1 MTIAIKI
8 AGIGRYLPERVVSNA
23 EVESLCR
30 LPAGWIAE
38 RTGVRERR
46 WATGETNAVMAARA
60 AGEAVAEAG
69 LALTDIDLII
79 NASGTQQQSIPDGAA
94 LVQRELG
101 LAEAGIPAFSIHAT
115 CLSFLQ
121 ALDTAANLLALGRY
135 QTILIASAEITSV
148 GLNFNEP
155 ESAALMGDAA
165 AAVVLTRTPPGEDPA
180 LLAARFE
187 TYSVGVPYAEVRG
200 GGTYR
205 HPNSPETRPED
216 NLFHMNG
223 PQLLKLSRK
232 YSGNFLERLRPGL
245 SHGLGGIERVV
256 PHQASILGLRLLSH
270 FGWPPERVLVTL
282 DRLGN
287 SVAASIPV
295 TLYEGIQGGQIKRG
309 DEILL
314 VGTGAG
320 LSLGG
325 VILRY

>member
-1 MTIAIKI
+1 MTITIKI
-8 AGIGRYLPERVVSNA
+8 AGMGRYLPERVVSNT
-23 EVESLCR
+23 EVEALCR
-30 LPAGWIAE
+30 LPAGWIAS
-38 RTGVRERR
+38 RTGVHERR
-46 WATGETNAVMAARA
+46 WVTDETNAVMAARA
-60 AGEAVAEAG
+60 VGEAVAEAG
-69 LALTDIDLII
+69 LALTDIDLIL

-94 LVQRELG
+94 LIQRELG
-101 LAEAGIPAFSIHAT
+101 LAESGIPAFSIHAT
-115 CLSFLQ
+115 CLSFLM
-121 ALDTAANLLALGRY
+121 ALDTAANLLAVGRY
-135 QTILIASAEITSV
+135 RTILIVSAEIPSA
-148 GLNFNEP
+148 GINFEEP

-165 AAVVLTRTPPGEDPA
+165 AAVVLTRTPPGESSS

-187 TYSVGVPYAEVRG
+187 TYSVGASYAEVRG
-200 GGTYR
+200 GGTHR
-205 HPNSPETRPED
+205 HPNAAGTTPED

-245 SHGLGGIERVV
+245 SHGLGDVQRVV

-270 FGWPPERVLVTL
+270 FGWPPERVQVTL

-295 TLYEGIQGGQIKRG
+295 TLYEGVQRGEINRG

-314 VGTGAG
+314 IGTGAG